1 MSLDNLLKFCSGFV
15 RVAEAPG
22 DPAAGAVAVGGE
34 RRPPRGQTSDSNSKT
49 CLLLDP
55 NKKRP
60 VWLRDGFA
68 DDMFFCIR
76 EQEMKLLQ
84 RACTALSKEN
94 GKLEVSDTPPGAFE
108 LYPFLFRAHV
118 ASRPPYASTLGPDYC

>member
-49 CLLLDP
+49 
-55 NKKRP
+55 P

-68 DDMFFCIR
+68 DDMFFFIR